1 MRYFVK
7 LTFLFGLTA
16 CQPFSSSELLSN
28 TGGRLSNLQIGQA
41 GSSIDLGFS
50 GPSGVVLTELPD
62 SAIDG
67 AVPVTVSPIK
77 KDISLSNEQ
86 DFDAVASEQ
95 SIESDAARIAANR
108 EKYIVVEVKDLP
120 TREGTTP
127 NVVDYAIQTDNPVGV
142 QLYRRFVLST
152 ENRYRKNCQKFSTSE
167 MAQQAFLAG
176 GGPVRDRLGIDPD
189 GDGFACDW
197 DPRSFRAVVQ
207 N

>member
-16 CQPFSSSELLSN
+16 CQPFSSNEILSN

-120 TREGTTP
+120 TREGLVAHLPKAHGHLSDQADTVT
-127 NVVDYAIQTDNPVGV
+127 
-142 QLYRRFVLST
+142 RRWEGLLTWGRSGS
-152 ENRYRKNCQKFSTSE
+152 RCRCQPPT
-167 MAQQAFLAG
+167 
-176 GGPVRDRLGIDPD
+176 
-189 GDGFACDW
+189 
-197 DPRSFRAVVQ
+197 
-207 N
+207 

>member
-16 CQPFSSSELLSN
+16 CQPFFSNEILSN

-77 KDISLSNEQ
+77 KEQLDPNAFSL
-86 DFDAVASEQ
+86 
-95 SIESDAARIAANR
+95 
-108 EKYIVVEVKDLP
+108 
-120 TREGTTP
+120 G
-127 NVVDYAIQTDNPVGV
+127 
-142 QLYRRFVLST
+142 
-152 ENRYRKNCQKFSTSE
+152 
-167 MAQQAFLAG
+167 
-176 GGPVRDRLGIDPD
+176 
-189 GDGFACDW
+189 
-197 DPRSFRAVVQ
+197 SF
-207 N
+207 